1 MPERRLS
8 QPERRADLYLT
19 ISNIITVVCGFITL
33 YATYQILRITR
44 ARAALALLLA
54 VIYITIVRLIITVA
68 QVVDGGDWIE
78 AHTSQLI
85 LPFWP
90 FFALALVLLWL
101 SLRDTLISRDR
112 RKNLS
117 NDQYYDGPDRRR
129 KR

>member
-1 MPERRLS
+1 M
-8 QPERRADLYLT
+8 
-19 ISNIITVVCGFITL
+19 VCGLITL
-33 YATYQILRITR
+33 YATYQILHITR

-54 VIYITIVRLIITVA
+54 VIYITAVRAVITVA
-68 QVVDGGDWIE
+68 QIVDGWDWIE
-78 AHTSQLI
+78 THTSQLI

-101 SLRDTLISRDR
+101 SLRDTLVSRDR